1 MQIESL
7 NCPNCGAGVMSDA
20 VRCIFCHTRLKTM
33 ACPECLGLMF
43 QGSKHC
49 PKCGAE
55 AVAAQAVSEEK
66 LGDCP
71 RCKVR
76 LSALQITDINLR
88 ECERCD
94 GLWSDAVTFENIC
107 ADRESHAAVMQWSQ
121 AKHADTQQKIPIQY
135 VPCPDCKQ
143 LMNRNNFAKSS
154 GVIIDIC
161 KQHGVWFDADE
172 LPRVIEFIHAGGLD
186 HARQKEKMQL
196 DEDRRDLQQKQYM
209 ASLDAISHGSVLPH
223 DWNSQA
229 VRSIRD
235 FVAMLFD

>member
-33 ACPECLGLMF
+33 ACPKCLGLMF

-49 PKCGAE
+49 PKCGEE
-55 AVAAQAVSEEK
+55 AVAAQPIPDEK

-76 LSALQITDINLR
+76 LSVLQIDRIMLR
-88 ECERCD
+88 ECERCE
-94 GLWSDAVTFENIC
+94 GLWSDAETFENIC
-107 ADRESHAAVMQWSQ
+107 ADRESHAAVMQWSKANPNEIAQ
-121 AKHADTQQKIPIQY
+121 NNKIQY

-143 LMNRNNFAKSS
+143 LMNRNNFARSS

-161 KQHGVWFDADE
+161 KSHGVWFDAEE
-172 LPRVIEFIHAGGLD
+172 LPRIIDFIHAGGLD
-186 HARQKEKMQL
+186 RARKKEKMQL
-196 DEDRRDLQQKQYM
+196 DEDKRELREAQYRLSQQQN
-209 ASLDAISHGSVLPH
+209 SFPLDVTPWNRGSGL
-223 DWNSQA
+223 A
-229 VRSIRD
+229 VRD
-235 FVAMLFD
+235 FVRLLFD